1 MKPSKAIT
9 GAPLALH
16 TPATETPPPQAH
28 KRSKKKKK
36 KKVKYEMVP
45 RGSPTF
51 QPLGECCP
59 RLSLLEG
66 GGQSVQGPR
75 WVSGPPALGASPL
88 APTGRPQWL

>member
-1 MKPSKAIT
+1 MKGSKAIT

-16 TPATETPPPQAH
+16 TPATETPPPSTQTQQ
-28 KRSKKKKK
+28 KERK

-45 RGSPTF
+45 RGSPAF

-75 WVSGPPALGASPL
+75 WVSGPLALGASPL